1 MAKNQNHVVEEQRRC
16 VRTEEEEN
24 LGCELFELVRLG
36 TLVRGIM
43 HNLSTPLSGVIG
55 GIQLLEMRAAAITEG
70 IEKLKKPSE
79 GSWQEIQSH
88 HERNQKNI
96 ELISRNARNL
106 ADLLQNFV
114 ERMNRFTLKAP
125 DIYSLNQ
132 LVEMELRFLDSNL
145 TFKHR
150 VRKSVQLA
158 KDPPPIRCTF
168 SLFAKA
174 FDEIAYTAME
184 CHDPQQGSLLEMS
197 FSTETKAD
205 HVMLKIDCSVPFS
218 RFESRMSE
226 TDSSAIARPTIL
238 QCLTD
243 LRIDGWETEMR
254 ASSRGTIFELA
265 HASMRLASLK

>member
-1 MAKNQNHVVEEQRRC
+1 MEED
-16 VRTEEEEN
+16 EN

-55 GIQLLEMRAAAITEG
+55 GIQLLEMRASAITEG

-79 GSWQEIQSH
+79 GSWQEIRSH
-88 HERNQKNI
+88 LERNQKNI

-114 ERMNRFTLKAP
+114 ERMNRFSISAP
-125 DIYSLNQ
+125 DIYSLSQ
-132 LVEMELRFLDSNL
+132 LVELELRFLGSNL

-158 KDPPPIRCTF
+158 KDLPPIRCTF

-174 FDEIAYTAME
+174 FDEIVYTAME
-184 CHDPQQGSLLEMS
+184 CHELQQGKLLEMS
-197 FSTETKAD
+197 FSTEVNAD
-205 HVMLKIDCSVPFS
+205 HVMLKIDCSAVPS
-218 RFESRMSE
+218 RFEGRMSE
-226 TDSSAIARPTIL
+226 TDSSAVARPTIL
-238 QCLTD
+238 QCFAD
-243 LRIDGWETEMR
+243 MRIDGWETEMR
-254 ASSRGTIFELA
+254 ASSMGTIFELA
-265 HASMRLASLK
+265 HACVRLASQK